1 MKMIDKLAWIEI
13 KNGKILSTKSYGKEK
28 FYIPGG
34 KREDGESDI
43 QALTR
48 EISEELQVQL
58 IPESIRYMGT
68 FEAQADS
75 HPEGI
80 LVKMTCY
87 RAEYT
92 GELKASAE
100 IERMEWLSYSDLD
113 SVSAV
118 DKIIFKQLKEQG
130 ELL

>member
-28 FYIPGG
+28 YYIPGR

-100 IERMEWLSYSDLD
+100 IERMEWLNYSDLD

>member
-1 MKMIDKLAWIEI
+1 MIDKLAWIEI

-28 FYIPGG
+28 YYIPGG
-34 KREDGESDI
+34 KREHGESDI

>member
-13 KNGKILSTKSYGKEK
+13 KNGKILSTKSFNKDKY
-28 FYIPGG
+28 YIPGG
-34 KREDGESDI
+34 KREDGESDV

-58 IPESIRYMGT
+58 IPDSIRYMGT

-87 RAEYT
+87 TAEYT

-100 IERMEWLSYSDLD
+100 IEWMEWLSYSDLE

-130 ELL
+130 KLL

>member
-28 FYIPGG
+28 YYIPGG

-80 LVKMTCY
+80 VVKMTCY

-100 IERMEWLSYSDLD
+100 IERMEWLNYSDLD

>member
-1 MKMIDKLAWIEI
+1 MRMIDKLAWIEI

-28 FYIPGG
+28 YYIPGG
-34 KREDGESDI
+34 KREDGESDV

-58 IPESIRYMGT
+58 IPDSIRYMGT

-75 HPEGI
+75 HPEGTF
-80 LVKMTCY
+80 VKMTCY
-87 RAEYT
+87 TAEYT

-100 IERMEWLSYSDLD
+100 IEWMEWLSYSDLER
-113 SVSAV
+113 VSAV

>member
-28 FYIPGG
+28 YYIPGG

-80 LVKMTCY
+80 IVKMTCY

>member
-13 KNGKILSTKSYGKEK
+13 KNGKILSTKSFNKEK
-28 FYIPGG
+28 YYIPGG
-34 KREDGESDI
+34 KREDGESDV

-58 IPESIRYMGT
+58 IPDSIRYMGT

-87 RAEYT
+87 TAEYT

-100 IERMEWLSYSDLD
+100 IEWMEWLSYSDLE

-130 ELL
+130 KLL

>member
-28 FYIPGG
+28 YYIPGG

-100 IERMEWLSYSDLD
+100 IERMEWLSYSDLN

>member
-13 KNGKILSTKSYGKEK
+13 KNGKILSTKSFNKDKY
-28 FYIPGG
+28 YIPGG
-34 KREDGESDI
+34 KREDGESDV

-58 IPESIRYMGT
+58 IPDSIRYMGT

-87 RAEYT
+87 TAEYT

-100 IERMEWLSYSDLD
+100 IECMEWLSYSDLE

-130 ELL
+130 KLL

>member
-1 MKMIDKLAWIEI
+1 
-13 KNGKILSTKSYGKEK
+13 
-28 FYIPGG
+28 
-34 KREDGESDI
+34 
-43 QALTR
+43 
-48 EISEELQVQL
+48 
-58 IPESIRYMGT
+58 MGT

-80 LVKMTCY
+80 LDKMTCY

-100 IERMEWLSYSDLD
+100 IERMEWLNYSDLD

>member
-13 KNGKILSTKSYGKEK
+13 KNGKILSTKSFNKDKY
-28 FYIPGG
+28 YIPGG
-34 KREDGESDI
+34 KREDGESDV

-58 IPESIRYMGT
+58 IPDSIRYMGT

-87 RAEYT
+87 TAEYT

-100 IERMEWLSYSDLD
+100 IEWMEWLSYCDLE

-130 ELL
+130 KLL

>member
-28 FYIPGG
+28 YYIPGG

-92 GELKASAE
+92 GELKASAG
-100 IERMEWLSYSDLD
+100 IERMEWLNYSDLD

>member
-28 FYIPGG
+28 YYIPGG